1 MKLDDAVVLGRD
13 GAWREATLRLSPGSR
28 THWFVMLHDNDNK
41 TYILA
46 GNDDKAIAS
55 DDLNALAL
63 LVQSLGLKDFT
74 VCL

>member
-1 MKLDDAVVLGRD
+1 
-13 GAWREATLRLSPGSR
+13 
-28 THWFVMLHDNDNK
+28 MLHDNDNK